1 MLYRL
6 CNRKTSETIQC
17 VQVKGGHVTLIQLAE
32 QWLMRSSKI
41 LQNPFSR
48 DAYVAVLKEA
58 DQFLWAGSE
67 MDPVGFYIFSLFFWS
82 LLHLVVCS
90 DDVLINIFVYFWI

>member
-1 MLYRL
+1 MLHRF
-6 CNRKTSETIQC
+6 CTRKSSETVQC
-17 VQVKGGHVTLIQLAE
+17 VQVKGGHATLIQLAE
-32 QWLMRSSKI
+32 RWLMRSSKI

-67 MDPVGFYIFSLFFWS
+67 MDPVSS
-82 LLHLVVCS
+82 TCS
-90 DDVLINIFVYFWI
+90 PSSSGLCCT